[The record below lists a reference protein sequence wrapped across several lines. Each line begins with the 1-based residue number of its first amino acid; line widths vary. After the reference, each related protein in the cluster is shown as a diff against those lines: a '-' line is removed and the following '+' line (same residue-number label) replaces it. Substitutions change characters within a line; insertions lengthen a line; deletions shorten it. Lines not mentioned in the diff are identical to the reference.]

1 MSEKL
6 IKISYK
12 PLWRLLLERDM
23 TKVDLRKKTKIAPST
38 FTKMSNNEQVSLNI
52 LARICLE
59 LGCGFDDI
67 VVISPENG
75 TEMCDKI
82 KSGKEKNTLDKD

>member
-1 MSEKL
+1 MFFVKHGGKFMPEKQ

-38 FTKMSNNEQVSLNI
+38 FTKMSNNDQVSLNI
-52 LARICLE
+52 LARISLE
-59 LGCGFDDI
+59 LDCGFDDI
-67 VVISPENG
+67 VEISKNQSKENNY
-75 TEMCDKI
+75 E
-82 KSGKEKNTLDKD
+82 S